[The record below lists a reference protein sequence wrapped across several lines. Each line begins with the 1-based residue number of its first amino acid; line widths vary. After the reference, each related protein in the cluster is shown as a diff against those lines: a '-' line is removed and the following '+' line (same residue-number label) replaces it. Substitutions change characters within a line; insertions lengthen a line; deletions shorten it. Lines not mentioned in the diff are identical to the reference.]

1 MSDGTLTIPGK
12 NVALRNWA
20 EQMNS
25 HLEKFASLISLSY
38 DDYKNLYSIS

>member
-12 NVALRNWA
+12 NVALSNRA

-25 HLEKFASLISLSY
+25 HLEKFAPPISLSY
-38 DDYKNLYSIS
+38 EDHKNLFSIS